1 MFWADKVAQD
11 IINSKEFKPY
21 WVDDMYT
28 PSGYAHVGSLKGPL
42 VHDMIYRALKEAGQ
56 DVTWTY
62 VSNDFDPID
71 GLPEDLMS
79 DFKKYLGVPVR
90 MAPSPKEGF
99 DSFAEY
105 FAKDFQ
111 KVLREMGVNA
121 EFVSSWDMYH
131 EGKFNDVIRAALDNA
146 AKIQDIYHRVSGSKK
161 RDAGWLPL
169 QVICEKC
176 GKLGTTRVHDW
187 NGKTV
192 EYTCEPAMVTWAQGC
207 GHTGRISPFDGNGK
221 LPWKVDWPAHW
232 KVMGVTIEGAG
243 KDHSSAGGSR
253 DIAIE
258 ILKEVFHYPNPYNLP
273 YEFILIG
280 GKKMSSSKGLGL
292 KARDMTGLLPAE
304 IARFLFTKTD
314 YKRAVEFD
322 PYGTLAI
329 PNLFD
334 EYQKAADLYFSDSD
348 EELAR
353 AFKYSQIGEIN
364 KPPTVRFSALAQ
376 WVQMPNM
383 QQRIKEEGL
392 EEWANYARVWVEK
405 YAPESAKF
413 LIQQQTPEIVSTL
426 SENQKK
432 LLERIVVEIEK
443 DWDAEEFQ
451 TQIYEFGKE
460 IGLNGKETFAAIYK
474 ALIGKDHGPKAAWLI
489 LSLDKA
495 FVKKR
500 FAESVTFDSTMTSL
514 QGEQTITPLQKPELF
529 SIAKD
534 VGEKFAGLSVGT
546 AIIRG
551 VSIEKTNPDLEK
563 EKEEVLSMLAG
574 LTTEQLG
581 QYSEIISY
589 RKMYK
594 AMGVDWHSRRP
605 SPEALLRRVALSK
618 GLYNI
623 NTCVDAYNLVVMK
636 HRISVG
642 AFDLDNV
649 AFPTELRFAK
659 ENEEILLLG
668 DSEPTK
674 YKETEL
680 AYFDQKGGYNIDFNF
695 RDAQRTA
702 VQMNTKNI
710 LLNVD
715 GVYDISPKEVEK
727 VLKESVDIIIKYC
740 GGTLEE
746 FGVEIAK

>member
-1 MFWADKVAQD
+1 MW
-11 IINSKEFKPY
+11 SY
-21 WVDDMYT
+21 
-28 PSGYAHVGSLKGPL
+28 
-42 VHDMIYRALKEAGQ
+42 
-56 DVTWTY
+56 
-62 VSNDFDPID
+62 
-71 GLPEDLMS
+71 
-79 DFKKYLGVPVR
+79 
-90 MAPSPKEGF
+90 
-99 DSFAEY
+99 
-105 FAKDFQ
+105 
-111 KVLREMGVNA
+111 
-121 EFVSSWDMYH
+121 
-131 EGKFNDVIRAALDNA
+131 
-146 AKIQDIYHRVSGSKK
+146 
-161 RDAGWLPL
+161 
-169 QVICEKC
+169 
-176 GKLGTTRVHDW
+176 
-187 NGKTV
+187 
-192 EYTCEPAMVTWAQGC
+192 
-207 GHTGRISPFDGNGK
+207 
-221 LPWKVDWPAHW
+221 WKVDWPAHW

-702 VQMNTKNI
+702 VQMETKNI

-727 VLKESVDIIIKYC
+727 SLRESVDIIIKYC
-740 GGTLEE
+740 GGTLES
-746 FGVEIAK
+746 FGVEVAK